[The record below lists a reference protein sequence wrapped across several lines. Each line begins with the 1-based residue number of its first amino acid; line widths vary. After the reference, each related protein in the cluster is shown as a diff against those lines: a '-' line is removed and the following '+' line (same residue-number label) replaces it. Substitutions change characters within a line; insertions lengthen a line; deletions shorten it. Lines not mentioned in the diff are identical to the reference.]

1 MKDETAIASTERV
14 SMDDF
19 YEISLESLVL
29 PKMDRKL
36 FRRFVEENKNAIEA
50 LWLRF
55 LADEASRPKDDWT
68 PVMYTKIQDTP
79 LPNLAKNVLRT
90 HDITMVGHLVQHT
103 PKDLLGFWS
112 LGRCTLHDIMKYLD
126 SIGLELASD

>member
-1 MKDETAIASTERV
+1 MKQEATLTSKDRL

-29 PKMDRKL
+29 PKMDREL
-36 FRRFVEENKNAIEA
+36 FRRFVEENKKPIEA

-55 LADEASRPKDDWT
+55 LAEEASRPKDDWT
-68 PVMYTKIQDTP
+68 PVMFTKIEDTP
-79 LPNLAKNVLRT
+79 LPNLAKNVLKT

-112 LGRCTLHDIMKYLD
+112 LGRCTLHEIMKYLET
-126 SIGLELASD
+126 IGLELASD

>member
-1 MKDETAIASTERV
+1 MERETPIAATERV

-19 YEISLESLVL
+19 YEISLESLIL

-55 LADEASRPKDDWT
+55 LAEEASRPKDDWT
-68 PVMYTKIQDTP
+68 PVMFTKIEDTP
-79 LPNLAKNVLRT
+79 LPNLAKNVLRAY
-90 HDITMVGHLVQHT
+90 DVTMVGHLVQYT
-103 PKDLLGFWS
+103 PQDLLGFRN
-112 LGRCTLHDIMKYLD
+112 LGRCTLHKIMKYLET
-126 SIGLELASD
+126 IGLELASD